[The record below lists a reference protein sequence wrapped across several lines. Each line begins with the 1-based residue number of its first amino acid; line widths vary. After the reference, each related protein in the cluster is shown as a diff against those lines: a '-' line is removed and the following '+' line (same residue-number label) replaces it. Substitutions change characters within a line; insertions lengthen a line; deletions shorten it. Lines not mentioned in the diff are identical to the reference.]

1 MTISGVNFLSFGKR
15 ERILKRTHKKYLSY
29 ICIVLILIGG
39 VSGNI
44 LINRKTYSNLL
55 NSKQSKIIS
64 DLQVEHKNSVDIILL
79 LLDSMKL
86 FIENIEY
93 TLDNIS
99 INVRIADKKYI
110 YSIVD
115 NLIQANLYI
124 KSYEYMS
131 ENDGLYLYKIDIYQ

>member
-1 MTISGVNFLSFGKR
+1 M
-15 ERILKRTHKKYLSY
+15 
-29 ICIVLILIGG
+29 
-39 VSGNI
+39 
-44 LINRKTYSNLL
+44 INRKTYSNLL

-115 NLIQANLYI
+115 NLIQANLDI

-131 ENDGLYLYKIDIYQ
+131 ENDGLYLYKIDIGV

>member
-1 MTISGVNFLSFGKR
+1 M
-15 ERILKRTHKKYLSY
+15 
-29 ICIVLILIGG
+29 
-39 VSGNI
+39 
-44 LINRKTYSNLL
+44 

-131 ENDGLYLYKIDIYQ
+131 ENDVLYLYKIDIGV

>member
-93 TLDNIS
+93 TF
-99 INVRIADKKYI
+99 
-110 YSIVD
+110 
-115 NLIQANLYI
+115 
-124 KSYEYMS
+124 
-131 ENDGLYLYKIDIYQ
+131 KII